1 MRIGY
6 FTSIEGWGGSETYL
20 KSLMLGV
27 RERGHEPVLFGIDGT
42 RLWEEAKAAGIT
54 AVAWSAVSGAHK
66 ESPCDAP
73 APVPA
78 VPSVGSGRR
87 VRRFTRSLVPR
98 SLRLL
103 AGTLRDCNHL
113 ARVFGSHQVDL
124 MHVSVSGCEI
134 AGLACR
140 RIGIPAVAMN
150 MITPP
155 EEPYWARLALA
166 RYTMRRYDHVS
177 SQSEYCTRSW
187 AELVG
192 LDRRRCSFV
201 WNSPDIERFHPGVN
215 RQMRKRGNRFRIV
228 SLGRLHPMKGY
239 EYLVDA
245 LALLSDNRATVV
257 VFGEGHL
264 RRQLEGRI
272 ASMGLRHSIQLPGY
286 AEDPEIALRKADCFV
301 LPSVSH
307 ESCPAVLAEAMASG
321 LPLITSDFGPLAEV
335 NIHGETGLVVPV
347 RNAERLAQALRTL
360 MNDPALAARM
370 GQAGRERA
378 VKSFSRDLMVE
389 KTLALYAGVVSNTR
403 KGDVP

>member
-1 MRIGY
+1 
-6 FTSIEGWGGSETYL
+6 
-20 KSLMLGV
+20 
-27 RERGHEPVLFGIDGT
+27 
-42 RLWEEAKAAGIT
+42 
-54 AVAWSAVSGAHK
+54 
-66 ESPCDAP
+66 
-73 APVPA
+73 
-78 VPSVGSGRR
+78 
-87 VRRFTRSLVPR
+87 
-98 SLRLL
+98 
-103 AGTLRDCNHL
+103 
-113 ARVFGSHQVDL
+113 
-124 MHVSVSGCEI
+124 
-134 AGLACR
+134 
-140 RIGIPAVAMN
+140 
-150 MITPP
+150 
-155 EEPYWARLALA
+155 
-166 RYTMRRYDHVS
+166 
-177 SQSEYCTRSW
+177 
-187 AELVG
+187 
-192 LDRRRCSFV
+192 
-201 WNSPDIERFHPGVN
+201 
-215 RQMRKRGNRFRIV
+215 MRKRGNRFRIV